1 MPSHDP
7 ESLVRSLRS
16 EIVSGVLEPGL
27 ALREVA
33 LAERFG
39 VSRTPVRE
47 ALSRLEGYGLVERDG
62 RTLRV
67 TAPNPERMLNTYN
80 VRIALEGEAAAE
92 AAENRQL
99 SDLVT
104 LEGLIARD
112 RSLRDPDDAQRIR
125 TNLEFH
131 TALWH
136 ASHNAV
142 LVELLERLQ
151 FHLTNAPHSTLSVG
165 DRWTQSLDEHEAIVA
180 AIDARDA
187 DEARRRASAHMRTA
201 RELRIRLLRE
211 HARTAR

>member
-1 MPSHDP
+1 MAAHDP
-7 ESLVRSLRS
+7 ESLVRSLRDD
-16 EIVSGVLEPGL
+16 IVSGALEPG
-27 ALREVA
+27 APLRELA

-47 ALSRLEGYGLVERDG
+47 ALTRLEGFGLVERDG

-67 TAPNPERMLNTYN
+67 TAPDPERMLNTYN

-99 SDLVT
+99 SDLVA
-104 LEGLIARD
+104 LEELIARD
-112 RSLRDPDDAQRIR
+112 RALADPDDATRIR

-131 TALWH
+131 AALWR
-136 ASHNAV
+136 AARNPV

-151 FHLTNAPHSTLSVG
+151 LHLTNAPHSTLSVG
-165 DRWTQSLDEHEAIVA
+165 GRWAESLDEHEAIVS

-187 DEARRRASAHMRTA
+187 DAARRLASEHMRTA
-201 RELRIRLLRE
+201 RELRVRLLRE
-211 HARTAR
+211 QARARR

>member
-1 MPSHDP
+1 MAAHDP
-7 ESLVRSLRS
+7 ESLVRSLRDD
-16 EIVSGVLEPGL
+16 IVSGALEPG
-27 ALREVA
+27 APLRELA

-47 ALSRLEGYGLVERDG
+47 ALTRLEGFGLVERDG

-67 TAPNPERMLNTYN
+67 TAPDPERMLNTYN

-99 SDLVT
+99 SDLVA
-104 LEGLIARD
+104 LEELIARD
-112 RSLRDPDDAQRIR
+112 RGLVDPDDATRIR

-131 TALWH
+131 GALWR
-136 ASHNAV
+136 AARNPV

-151 FHLTNAPHSTLSVG
+151 LHLTNAPHSTLSVAG
-165 DRWTQSLDEHEAIVA
+165 RWTESLDEHESIVA
-180 AIDARDA
+180 AIDGRDA
-187 DEARRRASAHMRTA
+187 DTARRLASEHMRTA

-211 HARTAR
+211 QARSRR

>member
-1 MPSHDP
+1 MASHDP
-7 ESLVRSLRS
+7 ESLVRMLRAD
-16 EIVSGVLEPGL
+16 IVTGELAPGTP
-27 ALREVA
+27 LRETA

-47 ALSRLEGYGLVERDG
+47 ALTRLQGFGLVERDG
-62 RTLRV
+62 RTLKV
-67 TAPNPERMLNTYN
+67 TVPGPERTVNTYN

-92 AAENRQL
+92 AAESRQL
-99 SDLVT
+99 GDLVE

-112 RSLRDPDDAQRIR
+112 RALVEPSDVQRLE

-131 TALWH
+131 AALWR
-136 ASHNAV
+136 AAHNPV

-151 FHLTNAPHSTLSVG
+151 FHVTTSPHSTLSVG
-165 DRWTQSLDEHEAIVA
+165 QRWNEALDEHEAIVA

-187 DEARRRASAHMRTA
+187 DKARTLASEHMRRA

-211 HARTAR
+211 AARSGR

>member
-1 MPSHDP
+1 MAAHDP
-7 ESLVRSLRS
+7 ESLVRSLRTD
-16 EIVSGVLEPGL
+16 IVTGVLEPGSP
-27 ALREVA
+27 LRELA

-47 ALSRLEGYGLVERDG
+47 ALTRLEGYGLVERDG

-67 TAPNPERMLNTYN
+67 TSPDPERMLNTYN

-99 SDLVT
+99 SDLVA
-104 LEGLIARD
+104 LEELIARD
-112 RSLRDPDDAQRIR
+112 RALDQPDDALRIA

-131 TALWH
+131 SALWR
-136 ASHNAV
+136 AAHNPV

-151 FHLTNAPHSTLSVG
+151 LHLTNAPHSTLSVG
-165 DRWTQSLDEHEAIVA
+165 DRWTESLDEHEAIVA

-187 DEARRRASAHMRTA
+187 DQARRLAGEHMRTA
-201 RELRIRLLRE
+201 RELRIRLLRDQ
-211 HARTAR
+211 ARGRR

>member
-1 MPSHDP
+1 MAAHDP
-7 ESLVRSLRS
+7 ESLVRSLRTD
-16 EIVSGVLEPGL
+16 IVTGVLEPGSP
-27 ALREVA
+27 LRELA

-47 ALSRLEGYGLVERDG
+47 ALTRLEGYGLVERDG

-67 TAPNPERMLNTYN
+67 TSPDPERMLNTYN

-99 SDLVT
+99 RDLVA
-104 LEGLIARD
+104 LEELIARD
-112 RSLRDPDDAQRIR
+112 RALEQPDDALRIA

-131 TALWH
+131 SALWR
-136 ASHNAV
+136 AAHNPV

-151 FHLTNAPHSTLSVG
+151 LHLTNAPHSTLSVG
-165 DRWTQSLDEHEAIVA
+165 DRWTESLDEHEAIVA

-187 DEARRRASAHMRTA
+187 DQARRLAGEHMRTA

-211 HARTAR
+211 QARGRR